1 MKIILLQD
9 VKNFGKKFDIKEVKD
24 GYARNFLLPSK
35 LAIVAT
41 PNELERLKSEK
52 ARQDDEREK
61 RVAHIKTEAEKLKDS
76 VLEFKLKTGKKGEAF
91 GSIGKK
97 DIERELSVRGL
108 SEAKVE
114 LAKPFKTLGEHS
126 VQIDLGEG
134 IKTNVSIKILIL

>member
-9 VKNFGKKFDIKEVKD
+9 VKNFGKKFDVKEVKD

-61 RVAHIKTEAEKLKDS
+61 CVAHIKIEAEKLKDS
-76 VLEFKLKTGKKGEAF
+76 ALEFKLKVGKKGEAF

-97 DIERELSVRGL
+97 DIERELSARGL
-108 SEAKVE
+108 IEAKAE
-114 LAKPFKTLGEHS
+114 LVKPFKTLGEHD
-126 VQIDLGEG
+126 VQIDFGEG
-134 IKTNVSIKILIL
+134 LKTAIRILIT